1 MQKVIGRY
9 NDATL
14 KGSFIQ
20 RYRLWKFGKPK
31 HNYYMR
37 NRKSSVLTFDQ
48 YDKYIIENLKPGK
61 TIIYDSAGYYLDE
74 AVDDLVI
81 IELNPTAK
89 KIYPKVLLDTGPD
102 SVKQHY
108 YQADN
113 FIVNN
118 TIQLRWKT
126 FEDYTRYWKF
136 QTRFLKPGA
145 QIFFSF
151 RDIFIFHNRL
161 KYHLSE
167 LVVEWLEQMTAHG
180 FVLNNLDHKLIAID
194 DTLVDLSHLP
204 EVADMINGNIKIHWT
219 YTP

>member
-1 MQKVIGRY
+1 MQKIIGRY
-9 NDATL
+9 DDATL
-14 KGSFIQ
+14 KGSFTQ
-20 RYRLWKFGKPK
+20 RYRVWKFGKPK

-37 NRKSSVLTFDQ
+37 NRKSDVLTFDQ

-61 TIIYDSAGYYLDE
+61 TIIYDSAGYYLDSV
-74 AVDDLVI
+74 VDDLVMV
-81 IELNPTAK
+81 ELNPTAK
-89 KIYPKVLLDTGPD
+89 QIYPKVIIDTGPE
-102 SVKQHY
+102 SVTQHY
-108 YQADN
+108 HQADN
-113 FIVNN
+113 FIVIN

-126 FEDYTRYWKF
+126 FEEYTEYWKF

-161 KYHLSE
+161 KYRLSE
-167 LVVEWLEQMTAHG
+167 LVVEWLEQMKPHG
-180 FVLNNLDHKLIAID
+180 FTLNNLDHKLIEID

-219 YTP
+219 YSP

>member
-1 MQKVIGRY
+1 MQKIIGRY

-14 KGSFIQ
+14 NGSFTQ

-37 NRKSSVLTFDQ
+37 NRKSDVLIFDQ

-61 TIIYDSAGYYLDE
+61 TVIYDSAGYYLDE
-74 AVDDLVI
+74 VVDDLVMV
-81 IELNPTAK
+81 ELNPVAQ
-89 KIYPKVLLDTGPD
+89 KIYPTVLLDTGPE

-108 YQADN
+108 HQADN

-126 FEDYTRYWKF
+126 FDDYTAYWKF
-136 QTRFLKPGA
+136 QTRFFKPGT

-167 LVVEWLEQMTAHG
+167 LVVEWLEHMKTYG
-180 FVLNNLDHKLIAID
+180 FVLNRLDHKLIAID
-194 DTLVDLSHLP
+194 DTLVELAHLP
-204 EVADMINGNIKIHWT
+204 EVADMINGNVKIHWT
-219 YTP
+219 YQP